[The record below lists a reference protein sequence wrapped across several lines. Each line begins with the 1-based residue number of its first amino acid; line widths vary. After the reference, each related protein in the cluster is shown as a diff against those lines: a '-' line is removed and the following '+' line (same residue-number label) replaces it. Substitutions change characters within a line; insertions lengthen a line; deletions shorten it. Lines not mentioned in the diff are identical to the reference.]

1 MQTLSY
7 KQSMSCQLMLRNCSN
22 DSTVSLSLQLLTFR
36 SEMSFLAVKRFVV
49 PRMTLR
55 MLSKSSASAGGDEV
69 SYSNNNLVSP
79 RVRNKNPMNLE
90 KMLIGKKP
98 RGFDL
103 ENKSRQY
110 WNKLELEIS
119 GAHTTATVTHWTGRV
134 VARASTQEFS
144 IRQFLY
150 NLTDQAAL
158 KVVGQV
164 ISQRCLETGV
174 SEVRLEVSQED
185 REKEKMIKFIEV
197 IETSGL
203 SLKEA
208 NVFMPTNPHIS
219 NHRSIQRRKVQPWTV
234 LEPED

>member
-1 MQTLSY
+1 M
-7 KQSMSCQLMLRNCSN
+7 
-22 DSTVSLSLQLLTFR
+22 
-36 SEMSFLAVKRFVV
+36 
-49 PRMTLR
+49 PRMTFR
-55 MLSKSSASAGGDEV
+55 MLSSSSAGETEG
-69 SYSNNNLVSP
+69 SYSNNNVVGP

-98 RGFDL
+98 RGFDM
-103 ENKSRQY
+103 ENKTRQY

-134 VARASTQEFS
+134 VARASTQEWS

-185 REKEKMIKFIEV
+185 REKEKMIKFIDV
-197 IETSGL
+197 IESSGL
-203 SLKEA
+203 SLREA
-208 NVFMPTNPHIS
+208 GVYMPTNPHIS
-219 NHRSIQRRKVQPWTV
+219 NHRSIPRKRVQPWTV